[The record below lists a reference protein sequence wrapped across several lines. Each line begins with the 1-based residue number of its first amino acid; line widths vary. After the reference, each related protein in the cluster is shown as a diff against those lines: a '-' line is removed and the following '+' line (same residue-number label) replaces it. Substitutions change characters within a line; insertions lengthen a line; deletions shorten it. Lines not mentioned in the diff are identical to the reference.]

1 MAVYLKVGR
10 PKNKIPRQKQL
21 NLRLSEFEYDKILK
35 VAKKK
40 NITRTEAIL
49 KGIDL
54 LDNFKPKKFKN
65 LSDNNNQN
73 SEGIISGES
82 VPLKK

>member
-1 MAVYLKVGR
+1 MKVGR

>member
-1 MAVYLKVGR
+1 MKIGR